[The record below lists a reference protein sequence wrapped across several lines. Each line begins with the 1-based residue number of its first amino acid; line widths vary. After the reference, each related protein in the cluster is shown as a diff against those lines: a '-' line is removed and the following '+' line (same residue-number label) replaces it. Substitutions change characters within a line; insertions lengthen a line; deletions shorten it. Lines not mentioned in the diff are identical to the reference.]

1 MKRILSLTIAF
12 VLFGDMAA
20 QKSPS
25 SKGVMSE
32 QLSAVQD
39 RVLNQ
44 IENFIPSEKYDRI
57 IEKNMESDMDYA
69 KSVFSDSY
77 QVQLIRDSFE
87 ELGNLNFTVIPDE
100 YFNRLEEIFLEKV
113 ERESQQENTD
123 IDYDHNDQRKDIQ
136 DIKDLFSS
144 FEK

>member
-1 MKRILSLTIAF
+1 MLEIPKKYFTNHSIKSKLLNDFLKTDTIEETA
-12 VLFGDMAA
+12 LYL
-20 QKSPS
+20 K
-25 SKGVMSE
+25 
-32 QLSAVQD
+32 
-39 RVLNQ
+39 LNQ